1 VVNII
6 KEPIKEVVVPALSEV
21 PIYYSHKI
29 SYGENLYRLAIRFNL
44 TQKKLTELNGN
55 KAKSLVAGSI
65 LKIPVKA
72 LHKVE
77 SGESLSV
84 ISDEYNVKIKTI
96 CQATEISKT
105 AVLKVGM
112 MLIIPNVK

>member
-1 VVNII
+1 MQ
-6 KEPIKEVVVPALSEV
+6 
-21 PIYYSHKI
+21 
-29 SYGENLYRLAIRFNL
+29 EN
-44 TQKKLTELNGN
+44 NGGGAVRDRSRN
-55 KAKSLVAGSI
+55 GIVVAGSI